1 MNMRLKGLLSRQ
13 DRPREKLERYG
24 PERLRDS
31 ELLAI
36 LLCTGT
42 KGTNVV
48 ELSKKI
54 LTKWKEQG
62 LGSASVDELTKIH
75 GLGKAKACEIVA
87 CFELGRR
94 LLKEKQACV
103 ILSAKDVWERMSDI
117 RDSKREHFVVFYLDS
132 REQEIRRDVVSIGT
146 LSESLVHPREVFEQA
161 IASHASS
168 VIFAHNHPSGDT
180 EPSQVD
186 LEITKRLVHA
196 GKILDISVTDH
207 VIVTKESWRSILE
220 AI

>member
-1 MNMRLKGLLSRQ
+1 MKIRDLHSK

-24 PERLRDS
+24 PEKLKDS

-36 LLCTGT
+36 LLGTGT
-42 KGTNVV
+42 KGTNVI
-48 ELSKKI
+48 ELSTKI
-54 LTKWKEQG
+54 LAKWREAG
-62 LGSASVDELTKIH
+62 LGSATFEELTKVH

-94 LLKEKQACV
+94 LLKDKKASV

-146 LSESLVHPREVFEQA
+146 LNESLVHPREVFEQA
-161 IASHASS
+161 IASHAST
-168 VIFAHNHPSGDT
+168 VIFSHNHPSGDL
-180 EPSQVD
+180 EPSQAD

-220 AI
+220 SI

>member
-1 MNMRLKGLLSRQ
+1 MRLTQIAPQ

-24 PERLRDS
+24 PEKLKDS

-36 LLCTGT
+36 LLGTGT
-42 KGTNVV
+42 KGTNVI
-48 ELSKKI
+48 ELSSKI
-54 LTKWKEQG
+54 LARWKEKG
-62 LGSASVDELTKIH
+62 LGSANFQDLTKVH

-94 LLKEKQACV
+94 LLKDKKSSV
-103 ILSAKDVWERMSDI
+103 VLSAQDVWERMSDI

-132 REQEIRRDVVSIGT
+132 REQEIERDVVSIGT
-146 LSESLVHPREVFEQA
+146 LNESLVHPREVFEQA
-161 IASHASS
+161 IANHASS
-168 VIFAHNHPSGDT
+168 VIFAHNHPSGDLD
-180 EPSQVD
+180 PSQAD

-220 AI
+220 SI